1 MSSMKR
7 MVEWEDPQTFLDV
20 FEATATSCKWPEE
33 EWGAKLLPLLVGEAQ
48 RAGLSLPATARMQ
61 YPDLRHAILD
71 RVGSSPEDHRRKFRA
86 IKLGPEDQPF
96 VLAYR
101 MRDAATRWL
110 EPNGLDSKMLESII
124 LEQFIDALPA
134 KTSAWVQYHSSP
146 DVKTAVK
153 MAEEHLAVQ
162 REATAKTAERPTP
175 APRPAMG
182 GVEGT
187 SREQRPRTAEPPGAN
202 EQGTGAAERGL
213 PSQMAPQTP
222 GPVCWGCGQ
231 PGHVRRECSMMEVG
245 QVMRVVG
252 PPAPDL
258 GETYCVPVRV
268 QGGTYQAVLSGS
280 SGTAEREPVG
290 ASREAP
296 PAPRWQP
303 TEDFPLEQSRDE
315 TLRVAWDQVDYIDGQ
330 LVRPG
335 KARVFPHFTIIR
347 DRLYR
352 VGRDTQTGEEHTQLL
367 VPKRRLE
374 MVFQAAHFNPM
385 SGHMRYDKTLNRVMV
400 HFYWPGLRADV
411 RRWCQLV
418 NPAGK
423 PSGHPKGAF
432 APNTANGCPVR
443 ENWDGPH
450 RTISPKHTGISL

>member
-258 GETYCVPVRV
+258 GETYCVP
-268 QGGTYQAVLSGS
+268 
-280 SGTAEREPVG
+280 
-290 ASREAP
+290 
-296 PAPRWQP
+296 
-303 TEDFPLEQSRDE
+303 
-315 TLRVAWDQVDYIDGQ
+315 
-330 LVRPG
+330 
-335 KARVFPHFTIIR
+335 
-347 DRLYR
+347 
-352 VGRDTQTGEEHTQLL
+352 
-367 VPKRRLE
+367 
-374 MVFQAAHFNPM
+374 AH
-385 SGHMRYDKTLNRVMV
+385 
-400 HFYWPGLRADV
+400 
-411 RRWCQLV
+411 
-418 NPAGK
+418 
-423 PSGHPKGAF
+423 
-432 APNTANGCPVR
+432 
-443 ENWDGPH
+443 
-450 RTISPKHTGISL
+450 